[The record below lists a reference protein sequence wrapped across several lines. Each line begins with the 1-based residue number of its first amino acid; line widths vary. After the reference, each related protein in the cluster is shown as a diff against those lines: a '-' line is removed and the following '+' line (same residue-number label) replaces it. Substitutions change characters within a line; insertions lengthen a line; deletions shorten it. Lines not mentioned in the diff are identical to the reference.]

1 MHVDNLRKIKNEFQ
15 NMKKWEIE
23 EMFLKLRLETIDLTG
38 RIALDIKYYKY
49 YMINHLKLQIQKK
62 KKKKKRKISMWTCF
76 NSLKNF

>member
-1 MHVDNLRKIKNEFQ
+1 MHVDNLRKIKNEFK

-23 EMFLKLRLETIDLTG
+23 EMFLKLRLETIDLAG

-62 KKKKKRKISMWTCF
+62 KKKDEEDI
-76 NSLKNF
+76 NVDLLQ

>member
-23 EMFLKLRLETIDLTG
+23 EMFLKLRLETIDLAG
-38 RIALDIKYYKY
+38 RIALDKVLHDKSFEIANTKK
-49 YMINHLKLQIQKK
+49 KK